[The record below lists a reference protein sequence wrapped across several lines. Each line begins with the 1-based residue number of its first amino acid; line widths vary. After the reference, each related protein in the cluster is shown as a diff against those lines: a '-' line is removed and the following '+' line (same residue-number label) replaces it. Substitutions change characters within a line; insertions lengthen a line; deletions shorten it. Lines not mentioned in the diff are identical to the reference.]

1 MKFMKNN
8 VKPLKVEKEIF
19 IVYKKKKYLKY
30 YIYRKKLSY
39 DR

>member
-19 IVYKKKKYLKY
+19 IVYKKKLFDILYL
-30 YIYRKKLSY
+30 
-39 DR
+39 